1 MKNKIIIVLMLLLVV
16 VLATVA
22 WRSISQDAAQDNVQE
37 SVEGNGQPLVTN
49 EKLGKDTVE
58 EVKKP
63 NDNQPTSDS
72 NEQQLDTNE
81 SKQVADDAEDV
92 PEEKLC
98 ELVAKYD
105 DWQKSESGYNSQKLV
120 DDIRSW
126 GNTRGYFEMEYNG
139 SGMEIKKTSDY
150 DYYETE
156 DLQQMADAGDP
167 IANVKF
173 AYRLFLQGDPASLE
187 EAQPYCEKAVVH
199 GYSAMLR
206 CKTSYLNHLVTQHE
220 NQEEPDAER
229 IEELHVEM
237 QAWQKL
243 YQLRNDP
250 LGELFAVQFFTEV
263 EGVEVD
269 DEEVDAKAQTLY
281 ADIVKRRNN
290 LGLGEFDSEPA
301 PDIITYAV
309 DNNIQE
315 GAVAKCFDSIPERD
329 SK

>member
-1 MKNKIIIVLMLLLVV
+1 M
-16 VLATVA
+16 
-22 WRSISQDAAQDNVQE
+22 S
-37 SVEGNGQPLVTN
+37 
-49 EKLGKDTVE
+49 
-58 EVKKP
+58 
-63 NDNQPTSDS
+63 
-72 NEQQLDTNE
+72 
-81 SKQVADDAEDV
+81 
-92 PEEKLC
+92 
-98 ELVAKYD
+98 KYD
-105 DWQKSESGYNSQKLV
+105 DWQNSGSGYNSQKLV
-120 DDIRSW
+120 DEIRSW

-167 IANVKF
+167 IANVKY

-206 CKTSYLNHLVTQHE
+206 CKTSYLNHIVTQHE

-229 IEELHVEM
+229 IEELHVEI

-250 LGELFAVQFFTEV
+250 LGQLFEVQFFTEV

-269 DEEVDAKAQTLY
+269 DEEVNAKAQTLY

-301 PDIITYAV
+301 PDIINYAV
-309 DNNIQE
+309 ENNIQE
-315 GAVAKCFDSIPERD
+315 GAVAKCFE
-329 SK
+329 

>member
-1 MKNKIIIVLMLLLVV
+1 MKNKIIIFLMLLLVL

-22 WRSISQDAAQDNVQE
+22 WRSISQDAAQVQVDRDEQSQPISDTENQNGKVGQEFERLNDSE
-37 SVEGNGQPLVTN
+37 SAI
-49 EKLGKDTVE
+49 
-58 EVKKP
+58 
-63 NDNQPTSDS
+63 DS
-72 NEQQLDTNE
+72 NEQLSVVNQSEQSAGDT
-81 SKQVADDAEDV
+81 EDQS
-92 PEEKLC
+92 EDKLC
-98 ELVAKYD
+98 ELVSKYD
-105 DWQKSESGYNSQKLV
+105 DWQNSGSGYNSQKLV
-120 DDIRSW
+120 DEIRSW

-167 IANVKF
+167 IANVKY

-206 CKTSYLNHLVTQHE
+206 CKTSYLNHIVTQHE

-229 IEELHVEM
+229 IEELHVEI

-250 LGELFAVQFFTEV
+250 LGQLFEVQFFTEV

-269 DEEVDAKAQTLY
+269 DEEVNAKAQTLY

-301 PDIITYAV
+301 PDIINYAV
-309 DNNIQE
+309 ENNIQE
-315 GAVAKCFDSIPERD
+315 GAVAKCFE
-329 SK
+329 

>member
-1 MKNKIIIVLMLLLVV
+1 MKNKIIILLMFVLVV
-16 VLATVA
+16 VLASYT
-22 WRSISQDAAQDNVQE
+22 WQSISQDAGQNFQQDSKQ
-37 SVEGNGQPLVTN
+37 QPQKIIEKSNKNKTTQLVSETGVDLN
-49 EKLGKDTVE
+49 
-58 EVKKP
+58 
-63 NDNQPTSDS
+63 
-72 NEQQLDTNE
+72 NEQLMTIVEKSNQVDD
-81 SKQVADDAEDV
+81 KQEDDQ
-92 PEEKLC
+92 PKEKLC
-98 ELVAKYD
+98 ELVSKYD
-105 DWQKSESGYNSQKLV
+105 DWQNSGSGFTSQKLV
-120 DDIRSW
+120 DEIRGW

-173 AYRLFLQGDPASLE
+173 AYRLFLKADPASLE

-229 IEELHVEM
+229 IEELHVEI

-250 LGELFAVQFFTEV
+250 LGELFEVQFFTEV

-269 DEEVDAKAQTLY
+269 DEKVDAKAQTLY
-281 ADIVKRRNN
+281 DDIVKRRNN
-290 LGLGEFDSEPA
+290 LGLGDFDSEPA
-301 PDIITYAV
+301 PDIINYAV
-309 DNNIQE
+309 EHDIQE
-315 GAVAKCFDSIPERD
+315 GAVAKCFE
-329 SK
+329 

>member
-1 MKNKIIIVLMLLLVV
+1 MKNKVIIFLMLLLVV

-22 WRSISQDAAQDNVQE
+22 WRSISQDAEQVDVDRDEQSQPISDTENQNGKVVQE
-37 SVEGNGQPLVTN
+37 IESL
-49 EKLGKDTVE
+49 
-58 EVKKP
+58 
-63 NDNQPTSDS
+63 NDSESAVDS
-72 NEQQLDTNE
+72 NEQLSVVNQSE
-81 SKQVADDAEDV
+81 QPADDTEDQS
-92 PEEKLC
+92 EDKLC
-98 ELVAKYD
+98 ELVSKYD
-105 DWQKSESGYNSQKLV
+105 DWQNSGSGYNSQKLV
-120 DDIRSW
+120 DEIRSW

-167 IANVKF
+167 IANVKY

-206 CKTSYLNHLVTQHE
+206 CKTSYLNHIVTQHE

-229 IEELHVEM
+229 IEELHVEI

-250 LGELFAVQFFTEV
+250 LGQLFEVQFFTEV

-281 ADIVKRRNN
+281 SDIVKRRNN
-290 LGLGEFDSEPA
+290 LGLGNLIVNQHRTSSTMRLKIIFRKEPL
-301 PDIITYAV
+301 PNV
-309 DNNIQE
+309 SSS
-315 GAVAKCFDSIPERD
+315 VF
-329 SK
+329 